1 MQNVLEISRRKC
13 NSGYTSLCR
22 KREKAVPRFQIK
34 LRFIQLMLWFYYNA
48 SVNSHSQLLAYLKKD
63 TKIVRQQAHG
73 TRPYMGVKK
82 NKTWQ
87 INAV

>member
-34 LRFIQLMLWFYYNA
+34 LRFIQLML
-48 SVNSHSQLLAYLKKD
+48 
-63 TKIVRQQAHG
+63 
-73 TRPYMGVKK
+73 
-82 NKTWQ
+82 
-87 INAV
+87 